1 MERALFSLPVRLGGL
16 GICDPKSHSDAEFDS
31 SVKITS
37 ALVAL
42 IVQQELTFSIDT
54 LEAQRSAKCE
64 VVRMKHRAHDEVAA
78 TLCQSLPVGLQR
90 IVALSSEKGA
100 SSWLSA
106 LPVEEH
112 GFALH
117 KGAFRDALCLRYGW
131 LPSGLPTQCV
141 CGQGFS
147 VDHSMNCPTG
157 GYPTLRHNE
166 LRDFTAVILS
176 EVCTDVCVEPPLQSL
191 SGETLTYATANR
203 EDGARLDVSA
213 VGFWG
218 GHHQRAFFD
227 VKVFNPTASSYRA
240 TPVASLYRIFEKEKL
255 RKYEQRIR
263 EVEMGSFT
271 PLVFS
276 TFGGISGCTSIFYK
290 RLAYLL
296 SLKREVP
303 YSSVMS
309 WLRCRISFSLLR
321 STIACLRGARSH
333 SGPISHRALD
343 LVLSE
348 GRVPSP

>member
-1 MERALFSLPVRLGGL
+1 
-16 GICDPKSHSDAEFDS
+16 
-31 SVKITS
+31 
-37 ALVAL
+37 
-42 IVQQELTFSIDT
+42 
-54 LEAQRSAKCE
+54 
-64 VVRMKHRAHDEVAA
+64 
-78 TLCQSLPVGLQR
+78 
-90 IVALSSEKGA
+90 
-100 SSWLSA
+100 
-106 LPVEEH
+106 
-112 GFALH
+112 
-117 KGAFRDALCLRYGW
+117 
-131 LPSGLPTQCV
+131 
-141 CGQGFS
+141 
-147 VDHSMNCPTG
+147 MNCPTG
-157 GYPTLRHNE
+157 GYPTLWHNE
-166 LRDFTAVILS
+166 LRDFTAAILS

-191 SGETLTYATANR
+191 SGETLTYTTANR

-240 TPVASLYRIFEKEKL
+240 TPVASLYRRFEKEKR

-309 WLRCRISFSLLR
+309 GYVVASASRCSAQQL
-321 STIACLRGARSH
+321 
-333 SGPISHRALD
+333 RALGGRAPTVVVPSAIGH
-343 LVLSE
+343 LTLYPLSE

>member
-54 LEAQRSAKCE
+54 LEAQLSAKCE

-166 LRDFTAVILS
+166 LRDFTAAILS

-218 GHHQRAFFD
+218 F
-227 VKVFNPTASSYRA
+227 
-240 TPVASLYRIFEKEKL
+240 L
-255 RKYEQRIR
+255 
-263 EVEMGSFT
+263 
-271 PLVFS
+271 
-276 TFGGISGCTSIFYK
+276 
-290 RLAYLL
+290 
-296 SLKREVP
+296 
-303 YSSVMS
+303 
-309 WLRCRISFSLLR
+309 
-321 STIACLRGARSH
+321 
-333 SGPISHRALD
+333 
-343 LVLSE
+343 
-348 GRVPSP
+348 

>member
-1 MERALFSLPVRLGGL
+1 MDLFCAYHPSNLLPSRTTGRHHLSSTFARTDWEIYYSDVERALFSLPVRLGGL

-90 IVALSSEKGA
+90 IVTLSSEKGA

-117 KGAFRDALCLRYGW
+117 KGVFRDALCLCYGW
-131 LPSGLPTQCV
+131 LPSDLPTQCV

-166 LRDFTAVILS
+166 LRDFTAAILS

-203 EDGARLDVSA
+203 EDGARN
-213 VGFWG
+213 G
-218 GHHQRAFFD
+218 GSRMGHLGQMPPPSRNCIQD
-227 VKVFNPTASSYRA
+227 RDT
-240 TPVASLYRIFEKEKL
+240 LI
-255 RKYEQRIR
+255 EQ
-263 EVEMGSFT
+263 
-271 PLVFS
+271 
-276 TFGGISGCTSIFYK
+276 SITLIK
-290 RLAYLL
+290 Q
-296 SLKREVP
+296 SQC
-303 YSSVMS
+303 S
-309 WLRCRISFSLLR
+309 
-321 STIACLRGARSH
+321 
-333 SGPISHRALD
+333 
-343 LVLSE
+343 
-348 GRVPSP
+348 

>member
-1 MERALFSLPVRLGGL
+1 MRTIPVISSLLGPLEDIISLQLLPALTGRSISDVERDLFSLPVRLGGL

-117 KGAFRDALCLRYGW
+117 KSAFRDALCLRYGW

-166 LRDFTAVILS
+166 LRDFTAAILS

-191 SGETLTYATANR
+191 SLVKHSHTLLQIVR
-203 EDGARLDVSA
+203 MEHDWMFQL
-213 VGFWG
+213 
-218 GHHQRAFFD
+218 
-227 VKVFNPTASSYRA
+227 
-240 TPVASLYRIFEKEKL
+240 L
-255 RKYEQRIR
+255 
-263 EVEMGSFT
+263 GSGVVT
-271 PLVFS
+271 
-276 TFGGISGCTSIFYK
+276 TNG
-290 RLAYLL
+290 L
-296 SLKREVP
+296 SLT
-303 YSSVMS
+303 
-309 WLRCRISFSLLR
+309 LRCLIQLLR
-321 STIACLRGARSH
+321 HTVLHQWLHCIGDLKRRNVGNMSRGLGRLRWAH
-333 SGPISHRALD
+333 LPH
-343 LVLSE
+343 
-348 GRVPSP
+348 

>member
-1 MERALFSLPVRLGGL
+1 MAWEGGKWQGVLDTPGILKKQQHVQFGTRGIVYFCSLA
-16 GICDPKSHSDAEFDS
+16 S
-31 SVKITS
+31 
-37 ALVAL
+37 
-42 IVQQELTFSIDT
+42 T
-54 LEAQRSAKCE
+54 L
-64 VVRMKHRAHDEVAA
+64 
-78 TLCQSLPVGLQR
+78 
-90 IVALSSEKGA
+90 
-100 SSWLSA
+100 
-106 LPVEEH
+106 
-112 GFALH
+112 
-117 KGAFRDALCLRYGW
+117 GW

-166 LRDFTAVILS
+166 LRDFTAAILS
-176 EVCTDVCVEPPLQSL
+176 EVCTDVCVEPSLQSL

-227 VKVFNPTASSYRA
+227 VKVFNPTASSYCA
-240 TPVASLYRIFEKEKL
+240 TPVASLYRRFEKEKR

-303 YSSVMS
+303 YSSAMS

-321 STIACLRGARSH
+321 SAIECLRGAPPPQWLSH
-333 SGPISHRALD
+333 QP
-343 LVLSE
+343 
-348 GRVPSP
+348 

>member
-1 MERALFSLPVRLGGL
+1 M
-16 GICDPKSHSDAEFDS
+16 
-31 SVKITS
+31 KITS

-166 LRDFTAVILS
+166 LRDFTAAILS

-240 TPVASLYRIFEKEKL
+240 TPVASLYRRFEKEKR

-303 YSSVMS
+303 YSSAMS

-321 STIACLRGARSH
+321 SAIACLRG
-333 SGPISHRALD
+333 
-343 LVLSE
+343 
-348 GRVPSP
+348 RVPTVVVPSAIGHLTLYYQRVGCLPPNYLNCSL